1 MRMLKVWL
9 LTVGIAALLGVAAVK
24 GAVGAIP
31 EVEFLMEYGCGG
43 EEDRLGEALAGDAV
57 LDDEPDG
64 AGAGEAYDGCDDDD
78 LFVVAGKSY
87 TYDEGQGRG
96 RESDVVVHESVLAHY
111 RDAAQ
116 AHGWRY
122 RSSGCFSKSIDGT
135 TAYLT
140 IDGPTG
146 GVLDV
151 GIIASR
157 EPSEPYC

>member
-1 MRMLKVWL
+1 MRVMKVWL
-9 LTVGIAALLGVAAVK
+9 PAVGIAALLGVAAVK
-24 GAVGAIP
+24 VVDVAIP
-31 EVEFLMEYGCGG
+31 EVGFLMEYGCGDA
-43 EEDRLGEALAGDAV
+43 EDRLGEALAGDAV

-96 RESDVVVHESVLAHY
+96 RESDVLVHESVLAHY

-116 AHGWRY
+116 ANGWRY

-140 IDGPTG
+140 IDGPADG
-146 GVLDV
+146 ALDV
-151 GIIASR
+151 EIIATR
-157 EPSEPYC
+157 ESSEPYC